1 MSARAGSRK
10 VGGLLPAGLPGPL
23 PAGERMLWQ
32 GQPRWQSVALRVL
45 HVRKLAI
52 YFAILLAWYVV
63 AKLAGGM
70 AVRDVAIGTAELA
83 GVAAA
88 PLALMT
94 GYSWAVGRTTVYTV
108 TNRRVLMKFGVGFS
122 ITMNVPFAKIDGA
135 ALKLGADGIGDIAL
149 DIARSERLSY
159 IVIWPHVRSLF
170 SGRTKPTLLALPDAE
185 RAAQIIGRALAASAD
200 MAVQPAAAA
209 RPQTAAAG
217 SRAAAAA

>member
-1 MSARAGSRK
+1 
-10 VGGLLPAGLPGPL
+10 
-23 PAGERMLWQ
+23 MLWQ
-32 GQPRWQSVALRVL
+32 GKPRWQSVALRVL

-52 YFAILLAWYVV
+52 YFSLLLAWYVV

-83 GVAAA
+83 GVALA

-135 ALKLGADGIGDIAL
+135 ALKLAADGIGDIAL
-149 DIARSERLSY
+149 DIAPSESLSY
-159 IVIWPHVRSLF
+159 VIVWPHVRSFF

-185 RAAQIIGRALAASAD
+185 RAAQVIGRALAASAD
-200 MAVQPAAAA
+200 MSVQASAVA
-209 RPQTAAAG
+209 RAQTAGAG
-217 SRAAAAA
+217 GRAAATA

>member
-1 MSARAGSRK
+1 M
-10 VGGLLPAGLPGPL
+10 P
-23 PAGERMLWQ
+23 
-32 GQPRWQSVALRVL
+32 
-45 HVRKLAI
+45 
-52 YFAILLAWYVV
+52 
-63 AKLAGGM
+63 
-70 AVRDVAIGTAELA
+70 VRDVALGTAELA

-94 GYSWAVGRTTVYTV
+94 GYAWAVGRTTVYTV

-135 ALKLGADGIGDIAL
+135 ALKLAADGIGDIAL

-200 MAVQPAAAA
+200 MAVQPAAVA

-217 SRAAAAA
+217 NRAAAAA